1 MGNSLS
7 SDDFKCIGGESWY
20 RVCDAV
26 ERNADLIG
34 TMLQE
39 LSCHSIGKTL
49 WRQPG
54 DAWSVSRERIHSFFP
69 SSEYPVIRELTK
81 DMYVLEMS

>member
-20 RVCDAV
+20 RVWDAV
-26 ERNADLIG
+26 DRNANLVG

-49 WRQPG
+49 WRQSG
-54 DAWSVSRERIHSFFP
+54 DPRRVSRERVDSILP
-69 SSEYPVIRELTK
+69 SSEYQALREPTK
-81 DMYVLEMS
+81 DMYVSRVL

>member
-26 ERNADLIG
+26 DRNANLIG

-49 WRQPG
+49 WRQSG
-54 DAWSVSRERIHSFFP
+54 DTRRVSRERVDSFFP
-69 SSEYPVIRELTK
+69 SSEYPLIRESAK
-81 DMYVLEMS
+81 DMYVFRML